1 MAAGTDDEERAAI
14 AIELAHEVANLLA
27 GIQMRAQLPGRAE
40 GGEIDAL
47 AWRAGLLVAQFRP
60 LLAPASPGILRP
72 EAALEA
78 AKRGLADAPALRVAI
93 DVEGEDGLPAVRADP
108 ELLHAL
114 LLTQAWLAADTA
126 AAGARIRIGAQRERE
141 ALVFCVEH
149 PGGSEELD
157 GWRQA
162 PRRGRALACAL
173 ADLILRERGGTL
185 EVDAERGVVRVA
197 LRLPIASEP

>member
-1 MAAGTDDEERAAI
+1 MAAGADDDERAAL

-27 GIQMRAQLPGRAE
+27 GIQMRAHVLERAE

-60 LLAPASPGILRP
+60 LLAPASPGSLRP
-72 EAALEA
+72 EAVLEA
-78 AKRGLADAPALRVAI
+78 AKRALADTPALRVAI
-93 DVEGEDGLPAVRADP
+93 EVEAEGGLPAVRADP

-114 LLTQAWLAADTA
+114 LLTQAWLAADA
-126 AAGARIRIGAQRERE
+126 VPAGARVRIGARRDRET
-141 ALVFCVEH
+141 LVFWVEH

-157 GWRQA
+157 GWRET
-162 PRRGRALACAL
+162 PRRGRGLACAV
-173 ADLILRERGGTL
+173 AELILRERGGAL
-185 EVDAERGVVRVA
+185 EVGSEHDVVWVA